1 LPLTALLHC
10 MDSVTNPWWLG
21 GNISAGVPC
30 GAEIA
35 AKLGARLWISAH
47 DGDKDVRGLVTGMLK
62 TRRWRAD
69 EIEDVLESR
78 LSGGDKGSD
87 KEVIDQSNALEKSKG
102 PRKGGGTEVL
112 RLTCGE
118 EILVSGTGRL
128 WRGVADD
135 DDENE
140 NNVRLDSGLI
150 TETRIAPPP
159 IPISMPKNLA
169 VNAAGAH
176 HTSVHTHHHQGK
188 YYNKKVPAEAVDIPQ
203 IQNAMS
209 PKKQGIYKALRT
221 KDLIMPSP
229 RLTMERRDLT
239 PTITTTPTIARTG
252 TTTARAARPGV
263 GPPGTLTRRP
273 IETAAIDV
281 AAVALQPP
289 ANIMPL
295 FKGKKEARNAPVA
308 RVELPA

>member
-1 LPLTALLHC
+1 

-69 EIEDVLESR
+69 EIECVLESR
-78 LSGGDKGSD
+78 LNGGDKGSD
-87 KEVIDQSNALEKSKG
+87 AKAIGQNNPLLEKIKG
-102 PRKGGGTEVL
+102 ARKGGGTEIL

-128 WRGVADD
+128 WRGAADD
-135 DDENE
+135 DDDGNENE
-140 NNVRLDSGLI
+140 NNIRQNSGLI

-159 IPISMPKNLA
+159 IPIPMPKNPA
-169 VNAAGAH
+169 GTTAGAH
-176 HTSVHTHHHQGK
+176 HHHQGK
-188 YYNKKVPAEAVDIPQ
+188 YYNNKKASAEAVELPQ

-209 PKKQGIYKALRT
+209 PKKHGIYKALRT

-229 RLTMERRDLT
+229 KLTMERRDLT
-239 PTITTTPTIARTG
+239 PTTTTITEATITRTV
-252 TTTARAARPGV
+252 TTTARATRPGV
-263 GPPGTLTRRP
+263 GSPGTVTRP
-273 IETAAIDV
+273 PNETV
-281 AAVALQPP
+281 AADATAVLEPP
-289 ANIMPL
+289 ADIVPL
-295 FKGKKEARNAPVA
+295 FKNKKEVGDEKPVA
-308 RVELPA
+308 IAELPA